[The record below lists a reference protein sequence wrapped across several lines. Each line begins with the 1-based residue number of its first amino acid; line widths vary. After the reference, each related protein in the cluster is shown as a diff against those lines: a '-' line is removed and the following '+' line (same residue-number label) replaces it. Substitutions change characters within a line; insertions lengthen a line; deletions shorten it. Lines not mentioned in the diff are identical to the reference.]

1 MITIKERKDIPLE
14 DTWNLN
20 DIFENINVFYEN
32 FKKVESKI
40 PDLATYEGKLASSSE
55 ILYNFLS
62 EQDELVILLNKL
74 YLYSH
79 MHLHEDGNVPLY
91 QELSTKTETLSIKFS
106 SAVSFANPELST
118 LTEDVILK
126 YMKETPSLSVYKR
139 YLYEILRQKEHIL
152 DASTENLLA
161 QVSEIANAPSQIFSM
176 LDNVD
181 FNFGTIKNEEGVEVP
196 LTHGTYISFLESK
209 DRPVRKSAFQ
219 TLYRTYSSYKNTLAT
234 TFSSNVKQYLLFS
247 NVRGFESPLHYALH
261 ENNIP
266 VSVYNTLINTVHE
279 HLDLMYKYVAL
290 RKKHLNLEELHM
302 YDLFVPMV
310 PNFEK
315 KISYDEACDY
325 VLKSLAPLGKEY
337 TDIAKEAFQNRW
349 VDKYENKGK
358 RSGAY
363 SWSTYGIPH
372 PYILMNYVE
381 NINSL
386 FTLAHELGHAMHS
399 YFSHKTQPFIY
410 SDYSIFVAEVA
421 STVNES
427 LLMQYL
433 LKTTD
438 DPTFKRYLM
447 NYFMDQFRSTLY
459 RQTMFAEFEKEV
471 HLFAQQGGGLTSSY
485 LCDTYYSLVK
495 KYHGEHICVDEEI
508 KHEWSRIPHFYNPFY
523 VYQYA
528 TGYSAAIALSDRILN
543 EGEQAVKDY
552 LGFLSGGSSK
562 DPIDLLKDAGVDM
575 STKEPIEKALAV
587 FNTLLESFS

>member
-20 DIFENINVFYEN
+20 DIFENIDVFHEN

-40 PDLATYEGKLASSSE
+40 PDLAQYEGKLTSSSE

-79 MHLHEDGNVPLY
+79 MHLHEDGNVSLY

-106 SAVSFANPELST
+106 SSVSFANPELST
-118 LTEDVILK
+118 LSEDVILQ
-126 YMKETPSLSVYKR
+126 YMKENPKLSVYKR

-181 FNFGTIKNEEGVEVP
+181 FNFGTIKNEEGTEVP

-209 DRPVRKSAFQ
+209 DRSVRKSAFQ
-219 TLYRTYSSYKNTLAT
+219 TLYSTYSSYKNTLAT

-247 NVRGFESPLHYALH
+247 NVRGFESPVHYALY

-266 VSVYNTLINTVHE
+266 VSVYNTLIDTVHE
-279 HLDLMYKYVAL
+279 HLDLMYNYVAL
-290 RKKHLNLEELHM
+290 RKKHLNLDELHM

-310 PNFEK
+310 PNFDK

-399 YFSHKTQPFIY
+399 YFSHKNQPFIY

-438 DPTFKRYLM
+438 DPTFKRYLI

-471 HLFAQQGGGLTSSY
+471 HLFAQKGGGLTSSY

-495 KYHGEHICVDEEI
+495 KYYGEHICVDEEI
-508 KHEWSRIPHFYNPFY
+508 KYEWSRIPHFYNPFY

-543 EGEQAVKDY
+543 EGDQAVKDY

-587 FNTLLESFS
+587 FNTLITSFS